1 MPTVRRF
8 RITINGKVFE
18 VEAQELGQEV
28 QQQAPATPAV
38 PTPSLAPAR
47 PATASAPAS
56 AQPKAQATGGAG
68 TRIEAPLPGLVLDV
82 KVKEGDPVSSGQVLV
97 ILEAMKME
105 NEIVAPEDGTVG
117 QIAVGKGD
125 SVSSGD
131 VLVVLH

>member
-38 PTPSLAPAR
+38 PTPP
-47 PATASAPAS
+47 PATASAPAP

-68 TRIEAPLPGLVLDV
+68 MRIEAPLPGLVLDV

>member
-18 VEAQELGQEV
+18 VEAQELGQDI
-28 QQQAPATPAV
+28 QGQALAAPAV
-38 PTPSLAPAR
+38 SPAR
-47 PATASAPAS
+47 PDPAPAPAS
-56 AQPKAQATGGAG
+56 AQPKPKASAGAG

-82 KVKEGDPVSSGQVLV
+82 KVTEGAQVSQGQVLV

-105 NEIVAPEDGTVG
+105 NEIVAPEDGTVA

-131 VLVVLH
+131 VLVVLS